1 MTVRDVVVV
10 GGGPAGLM
18 AARTL
23 SQRGHDAV
31 VLEEHDEVGVPVHCT
46 GIVGLDAFAELN
58 LSRDTILEV
67 AHSAR
72 FHAADGNAVAI
83 ESDQI
88 HAAIVDRR
96 LFDQTLAQQA
106 VAAGAEVRTGS
117 RVSHLEPAQ
126 GQVRVRTTTGEVL
139 TARACV
145 VACGAKYRFNQQL
158 GLGLPRMFGQSAQL
172 DTAFPALDQIE
183 VHLDNRRT
191 PGGFAWVVPYRRGGR
206 SRAKL
211 GLLSDVGAAAGFATF
226 TAGLA
231 DRLGG
236 ARDRWPRP
244 RLKILPLGPVRRTY
258 AARVLA
264 VGDAAGLVKPTT
276 GGGIYYGLLSGHWAA
291 ETLDGAL
298 RRDRLDAR
306 GLRAYETRWRECLG
320 PEIRAGLA
328 FRTIASRLDDE
339 AISTLV
345 ELANVDGLVPMLK
358 RTANFNW
365 HSGAA
370 LALLRNS
377 AFRKVVLNS
386 LWSEIHHPVRLLLY
400 QHSRPIGARTSAGG
414 PKVSDDR

>member
-1 MTVRDVVVV
+1 MRDVVIV

-23 SQRGHDAV
+23 SQRGHDAI
-31 VLEEHDEVGVPVHCT
+31 VLEEHNQIGVPVHCT
-46 GIVGLDAFAELN
+46 GILGLDAFDELN
-58 LSRDTILEV
+58 LSRDSILEV

-72 FHAADGNAVAI
+72 FHAADGNTVAI

-88 HAAIVDRR
+88 DAAIVDRR
-96 LFDQTLAQQA
+96 LFDETLAQQA

-117 RVSHLEPAQ
+117 CVARLEPEADR
-126 GQVRVRTTTGEVL
+126 VCVRTASGQDL

-158 GLGLPRMFGQSAQL
+158 GLGLPRVLVQSAQL
-172 DTAFPALDQIE
+172 DTTFPPLDQIE
-183 VHLDNRRT
+183 VHLDNRFIR
-191 PGGFAWVVPYRRGGR
+191 GGFAWVVPFRRDGR

-211 GLLSDVGAAAGFATF
+211 GLMSNGDAAAGFETF
-226 TAGLA
+226 TAALA
-231 DRLGG
+231 ERVG
-236 ARDRWPRP
+236 ATRDGWPRA
-244 RLKILPLGPVRRTY
+244 RLKVLPLGPVRRTY
-258 AARVLA
+258 GTRVLA

-298 RRDRLDAR
+298 RQDRLDASR
-306 GLRAYETRWRECLG
+306 LRAYETRWRDRLG

-328 FRTIASRLDDE
+328 FRTIASRLDDH
-339 AISTLV
+339 AISTLM

-365 HSGAA
+365 HRDAT
-370 LALLRNS
+370 LALLRNT
-377 AFRKVVLNS
+377 AFRKIVLSS
-386 LWSEIHHPVRLLLY
+386 LWS
-400 QHSRPIGARTSAGG
+400 
-414 PKVSDDR
+414 